1 MQQNNQQLKIN
12 NSTYTVEFVD
22 GQNHSLSE
30 GKYLGV
36 CYTTSKHIFVSQ
48 VVPNKRVILRHEIA
62 HAVIYE
68 FLGTETVW
76 NEEKVCEFYERYY
89 QILEDLVAQIYI
101 EGE

>member
-1 MQQNNQQLKIN
+1 
-12 NSTYTVEFVD
+12 
-22 GQNHSLSE
+22 
-30 GKYLGV
+30 
-36 CYTTSKHIFVSQ
+36 
-48 VVPNKRVILRHEIA
+48 
-62 HAVIYE
+62 VIYE